1 MDQTYMKT
9 KNILPLL
16 TSMALPM
23 MLSMLVNSMYNIID
37 SLFVA
42 KISEKSMTALSLVY
56 PMQNLILAVLVGFG
70 IGINCAV
77 AYQLGAKNQKK
88 ADTSA
93 AIGMILNLLHG
104 VLLMAAGLIFM
115 PDFLRLFTE
124 DALVLDMGIQYSN
137 IVLLFTI
144 PNSIAISY
152 EKIFQ
157 SVGRMT
163 VSMISMMVGCITN
176 IILDPILIF
185 GVGIFP
191 EMGMRGAAL
200 ATGIGQSVTLLFYL
214 AFYLKTPISVKLRLD
229 RHTLNKAMIGNL
241 YGVGIPATLNMALP
255 SLLISVLNSILSTFS
270 AVYVLVL
277 GVYYKLQTFIY
288 LSANGIVQGMR
299 PIVGYNFGAGEYQR
313 VKKINQTGLL
323 LILCIMLLG
332 MILCLAVPSELM
344 GLFTKNDQTIAI
356 GVQAIRIIS
365 LGFLASGVSV
375 TISGTL
381 EGLGMGFPSLMI
393 SLCRYTIFIIPMAF
407 LLSRQM
413 GAYGVWYAFFISE
426 CMTMLVSWIIYRKI
440 SRNKL

>member
-42 KISEKSMTALSLVY
+42 KISERSMTALSLVY

-88 ADTSA
+88 ADTCA

-104 VLLMAAGLIFM
+104 VMLMAAGLIFM

-124 DALVLDMGIQYSN
+124 DTLVLDMGIQYSN

-214 AFYLKTPISVKLRLD
+214 VFYLKTPISVKLRLD
-229 RHTLNKAMIGNL
+229 RHILNKAMIGNL
-241 YGVGIPATLNMALP
+241 YGIGIPAALNMALP
-255 SLLISVLNSILSTFS
+255 SLLISVLNSILSAFS
-270 AVYVLVL
+270 AVCVLVL

-332 MILCLAVPSELM
+332 MILCLRVPSELM
-344 GLFTKNDQTIAI
+344 SLFTKNGQTIAI

-393 SLCRYTIFIIPMAF
+393 SLCRYTIFIIPIAF
-407 LLSRQM
+407 LLSRRM
-413 GAYGVWYAFFISE
+413 GADGVWYAFFISE